1 MKELTTKNY
10 NKIQMVNL
18 IEDIRTSLLDIEK
31 NIQVIK
37 ANSLYLRKNPIEKE
51 IAHNLKL
58 AIEDSEELRDMVKFT
73 LPYSNKFFKDS
84 IK

>member
-1 MKELTTKNY
+1 MKKLTTKNY
-10 NKIQMVNL
+10 NKNRMVDL
-18 IEDIRTSLLDIEK
+18 IEQIRIDLLDIEK
-31 NIQVIK
+31 NIKVIK
-37 ANSLYLRKNPIEKE
+37 ANARHPIENE

-58 AIEDSEELRDMVKFT
+58 AIEDSEELRDMVKNT